1 VSSPLVFAP
10 RPAAEGLDPIDQVL
24 AERQYRIVY
33 QPIVDLASGRVVGN
47 EALARSSSPRLAGT
61 LELID
66 AAVRAGRMGEL
77 GRELRGLA
85 LAGCPDTAIW
95 VNIVPQEFDAGY
107 LVRPDDPIF
116 RHRHPIY
123 LEITESAP
131 LEYFEQ
137 CHFIL
142 DELRTRGVF
151 LAVDDFGA
159 GYSNFKYIADL
170 RPAIIKLDRKLIAG
184 IKPFSRQF
192 RLVRAI
198 VHLAHQM
205 GAKVV
210 AEGIESAEELHLVR
224 DGGADYGQGYFLA
237 YPAAPP
243 PRVPWPLS

>member
-1 VSSPLVFAP
+1 VSGHPLRAP
-10 RPAAEGLDPIDQVL
+10 EPALDEQNPIEQVL
-24 AERQYRIVY
+24 AERQYHVVY
-33 QPIVDLASGRVVGN
+33 QPIVDLASGRTVGN
-47 EALARSSSPRLAGT
+47 EALARSQSPRLKGPM
-61 LELID
+61 ELIS
-66 AAVRAGRMGEL
+66 AAIRAGRMGEL
-77 GRELRGLA
+77 GRELRTLA
-85 LAGCPDTAIW
+85 LAGSSDTAVWI
-95 VNIVPQEFDAGY
+95 NIVPQEFDAGF

-123 LEITESAP
+123 LEITESTP
-131 LEYFEQ
+131 LDYFDQ

-142 DELRTRGVF
+142 DELRTRGVL
-151 LAVDDFGA
+151 LAIDDFGA

-210 AEGIESAEELHLVR
+210 AEGIENAEELHLVR

-243 PRVPWPLS
+243 PKVPWPLS